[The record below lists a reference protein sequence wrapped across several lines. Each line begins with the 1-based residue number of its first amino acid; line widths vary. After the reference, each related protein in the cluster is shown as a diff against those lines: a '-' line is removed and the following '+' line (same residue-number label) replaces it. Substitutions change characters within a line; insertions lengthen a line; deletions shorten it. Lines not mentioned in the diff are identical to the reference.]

1 MCGGGGEGGGEG
13 GVSRSGD
20 RIFFGVGQ
28 EQEAKIG
35 LYLIFGGPRQEKMFR
50 FCPPFCHVFC
60 RNHFAYNYAPP
71 TCSNF

>member
-20 RIFFGVGQ
+20 RIFFGVG
-28 EQEAKIG
+28 QEAKIG